1 MPARSE
7 CTDAKEFVRYSDFMP
22 PPLYTQ
28 NVVAFVWDFDRTLIP
43 DNMQGPL
50 FDLYDVDEA
59 EFWREVDGLVGFHSD
74 RGEVLARDMA
84 YLLHIL
90 EYVNAGI
97 FKGLTNDKL
106 RELGKELVPVPGIP
120 DFFEAVRERASTVP
134 AFAKENIT
142 VEHYVVSTGLLPMIE
157 GSPIYKHLN
166 GVWASSFV
174 EHVAGQGYLDRLNLD
189 DATGTPIRHVG
200 AFIGNTTKTRAI
212 FEINKGVNVNPQ
224 IDVNARMTEEQ
235 RRVPLRNMVY
245 VADGPSDVPVFSIL
259 NKAGG
264 KTLGV
269 YNMEPRSNYKQV
281 KQLAD
286 QGRIQ
291 GMAEADFREGEA
303 AHLWL
308 MDSFDQ
314 IASEVV
320 ENRAKALDAI
330 KNPPGHV

>member
-1 MPARSE
+1 
-7 CTDAKEFVRYSDFMP
+7 MP

-43 DNMQGPL
+43 DNMQWPL
-50 FDLYDVDEA
+50 FDLYGIDQG
-59 EFWREVDGLVGFHSD
+59 EFWGEVDGLVAFHAE

-90 EYVNAGI
+90 EYAHAGV
-97 FKGLTNDKL
+97 FKGLTNEKL
-106 RELGKELVPVPGIP
+106 RELGKQLEPVPGIP
-120 DFFEAVRERASTVP
+120 DFFEAVRDRAASIP
-134 AFAKENIT
+134 AFVKENVT

-157 GSPIYKHLN
+157 GSSIYEHLN

-174 EHVAGQGYLDRLNLD
+174 EHVAGQGYVNQLNLD
-189 DATGTPIRHVG
+189 DQVRIIRHVG

-212 FEINKGVNVNPQ
+212 FEINKGVNVNPR

-269 YNMEPRSNYKQV
+269 YNIEPRSNYKQL

-291 GMAEADFREGEA
+291 GMAEADFREGKA
-303 AHLWL
+303 AYLWL

-314 IASEVV
+314 IASGVV
-320 ENRAKALDAI
+320 ENRARALDAI